1 MVRAVM
7 LVCGLMAAC
16 GAVCAQAEPSI
27 MITAAADSGAND
39 ARDAATPPWPEPVPK
54 LTIQLPGMSH
64 HFDPPVDEH
73 GQEIPGREFNERNW
87 GIGVQIER
95 LLGGDWSGWV
105 SKSSLGVMKDS
116 LDAMG
121 AYAGQT
127 WQKRLLDGET
137 YNVDLGGGVFVFYRT
152 LQFDG
157 PHQWVPGALPVLSV
171 THKAWGLGMNM
182 VVVPRVK
189 LSGGTL
195 PNVIYAQFT
204 KSL

>member
-73 GQEIPGREFNERNW
+73 GNPLPGREFNERNW
-87 GIGVQIER
+87 GIGIQLER
-95 LLGGDWSGWV
+95 ALGGQWAQWV
-105 SKSSLGVMKDS
+105 GKISFGLMKDS

-121 AYAGQT
+121 AYAGHT
-127 WQKRLLDGET
+127 WQKRVFDSDT
-137 YNVDLGGGVFVFYRT
+137 VSVDVGGGAFLFYRT
-152 LQFDG
+152 LRFDG
-157 PHQWVPGALPVLSV
+157 PHVLVPGVLPVLSA
-171 THKAWGLGMNM
+171 THKAWGLGIN
-182 VVVPRVK
+182 VVAVPRVEFR
-189 LSGGTL
+189 GGTM

-204 KSL
+204 KAF